1 MEWSDVIKG
10 GAGSVVISGTDTVT
24 GDFGFIVV
32 NTDTVFNA
40 LLDENGNSLMAS
52 MGLTGAT
59 IKSGIV
65 LVPPTKNISS
75 IDLTSG
81 SVVAYKRG

>member
-1 MEWSDVIKG
+1 MEWTDLIKG
-10 GAGSVVISGTDTVT
+10 GAGSVVISSTDTVT

-32 NTDTVFNA
+32 NADAVFNG
-40 LLDENGNSLMAS
+40 LLDENGDSVMTEQ
-52 MGLTGAT
+52 GLTGVT

-65 LVPPTKNISS
+65 IVPQTKNFSS
-75 IDLTSG
+75 IDLVSG